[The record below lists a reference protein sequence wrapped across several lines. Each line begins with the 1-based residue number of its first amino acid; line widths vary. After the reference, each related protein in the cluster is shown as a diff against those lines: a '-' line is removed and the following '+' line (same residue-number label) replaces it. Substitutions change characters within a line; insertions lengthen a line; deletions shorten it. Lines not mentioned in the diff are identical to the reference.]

1 MLYLSLTV
9 MIILIHSSK
18 TMRIGSGDNNH
29 LDDYT
34 EPCFTAQAS
43 ELADF
48 IKSLNQ
54 AQISE
59 IMKVSSALALDV
71 QNIYATWEPK
81 GKTPAISS
89 FIGDIYSGLQAPSL
103 SNLDIKFAQEHLRIL
118 SGLYGILRPL
128 DLINP
133 YKMEMAYKLKG
144 FKISSLYKF
153 WGGEIAKQI
162 SGHKVVLNLSSDEY
176 FKAVGKHLKAE
187 QQVITPKFLTLDAG
201 SNQPKFMAVHA
212 KIARGSFANWMI
224 KNRITKVEELS
235 GFSQIGYKFSPKLS
249 LSLEQP
255 VFVCQ
260 EFGGKGLSLRLS

>member
-18 TMRIGSGDNNH
+18 TMRTGTGNNH

-34 EPCFTAQAS
+34 EPYFIAQAS

-71 QNIYATWEPK
+71 QNIYANWEPK

-118 SGLYGILRPL
+118 SGLYGILGPL

-133 YKMEMAYKLKG
+133 YRMEMAYKLKG
-144 FKISSLYKF
+144 FKIPSLYKF

-162 SGHKVVLNLSSDEY
+162 SGHKVILNLSSDEY

-187 QQVITPKFLTLDAG
+187 QQVITPKFLTQDVR

-212 KIARGSFANWMI
+212 KIARGSFANWVI
-224 KNRITKVEELS
+224 KNKITKAEELS
-235 GFSQIGYKFSPKLS
+235 GFNQIGYKFIPELS

>member
-1 MLYLSLTV
+1 

-18 TMRIGSGDNNH
+18 TMK
-29 LDDYT
+29 
-34 EPCFTAQAS
+34 AQAFDLS
-43 ELADF
+43 SLSLSQPLFGIEADSLSAYMRNLSLGQIVDMMKISKNLA
-48 IKSLNQ
+48 
-54 AQISE
+54 
-59 IMKVSSALALDV
+59 VTV
-71 QNIYATWEPK
+71 QNNYSNWDNLNLS
-81 GKTPAISS
+81 PAMYN
-89 FIGDIYSGLQAPSL
+89 FVGDIYSGLQAPSL

-118 SGLYGILRPL
+118 SGLYGILGPL

-133 YKMEMAYKLKG
+133 YRMEMAYKLKG
-144 FKISSLYKF
+144 FKIPSLYKF

-162 SGHKVVLNLSSDEY
+162 SGHKVILNLSSDEY

-187 QQVITPKFLTLDAG
+187 QQVITPKFLTQDVR

-212 KIARGSFANWMI
+212 KIARGSFANWVI
-224 KNRITKVEELS
+224 KNKITKAEELS
-235 GFSQIGYKFSPKLS
+235 GFNQIGYKFIPELS